1 MQFPC
6 RSHRNGMKWDCVQL
20 SGGCM
25 AGWLEIWKL
34 TIFIS
39 AYFRHSDAIR
49 ETPAA
54 LNGDGEI
61 SVNRVLLL

>member
-1 MQFPC
+1 
-6 RSHRNGMKWDCVQL
+6 MKWDCVQL

-39 AYFRHSDAIR
+39 AYLRHAIR